1 MKNSHTSHVKNLTQI
16 ALAAALITVC
26 AWITVPAAVSFTMQT
41 FAVFA
46 AAGLLGTRRGTLAV
60 AIYIALGALG
70 LPVFSGFRGGIGVLA
85 GNTGGYIVGFVF
97 ASLICGLLISRFGH
111 TVPALFLSMLA
122 GLIVCYAFGSAW
134 YYFLYT
140 QNTGNI
146 GILWILTQ
154 CVFPFIPF
162 DLAKIALAAF
172 LVRRLRRIGGRWIL

>member
-97 ASLICGLLISRFGH
+97 ASLVCGLLISRFGH

-122 GLIVCYAFGSAW
+122 GLIVCYAFASAW

>member
-16 ALAAALITVC
+16 ALAAARITVC
-26 AWITVPAAVSFTMQT
+26 AWITVPAAVSFTVQT

-97 ASLICGLLISRFGH
+97 ASLVCGLLISRFGH

>member
-172 LVRRLRRIGGRWIL
+172 LVRRLRRIGCRWIL